1 MIFYICWSVFPAG
14 FSWILCRFKP
24 EWLGRIGVV
33 CCIDAQHGGTHQG
46 SKHVVNTVASTQ
58 ALVTRCDRAGMLK
71 TRIWHCT
78 YLLRV
83 RTREASTA
91 MTTSNVNLKGP
102 CFYQESHCMR
112 IHPHS
117 DNACFLSCAFGFK
130 SVRKSTTTCRNH
142 DWSNPTQ
149 T

>member
-1 MIFYICWSVFPAG
+1 MKRA
-14 FSWILCRFKP
+14 
-24 EWLGRIGVV
+24 IGVV
-33 CCIDAQHGGTHQG
+33 VLNPMNMSGWKSHGVLDPVKLSPRNHEIQSG
-46 SKHVVNTVASTQ
+46 SESGVLNI